1 MNILFFLI
9 PKSKVAYVEDDFTLR
24 QVMEKLY
31 YHQYTAIPL
40 LDKKGRYVETI
51 AEGDILSF
59 LREHSNLCFKDAENV
74 PILDLK
80 VKRDIKPIKSTAR
93 MEDLYNLVLNQNFV
107 PVIDDLGIFIGIVT
121 RNAIMKYM
129 IMAK

>member
-59 LREHSNLCFKDAENV
+59 LREHNNLCFKDAENV

-129 IMAK
+129 IMTK